1 MNRNTPSK
9 ADGLKE
15 EGVKLFNQHDYEA
28 ANRSFQQAKDAYEAE
43 NDYMMA
49 AEMKVNIGLVH
60 RSLGESQQALELMQ
74 EALRFFQEKNDKL
87 RTGQVLGNMAG
98 VYQALDDKEKAES
111 SYRDA
116 AEIFKDLGEADFY
129 SDTLEALAR
138 LQLTS
143 GKFIPGAVNYQ
154 TALSGRKKL
163 SFTQRIILFLSNLIS
178 RFLGDKSK

>member
-1 MNRNTPSK
+1 MNTNALSK
-9 ADGLKE
+9 ADSLKE

-43 NDYMMA
+43 DNYTMV

-87 RTGQVLGNMAG
+87 RTAHVLGNMGG
-98 VYQALDDKEKAES
+98 VHLSLGDKDKAEIA
-111 SYRDA
+111 YRDA
-116 AEIFKDLGEADFY
+116 AALFKELDEADLY
-129 SDTLEALAR
+129 SDTLQALGR

-143 GKFIPGAVNYQ
+143 GKFLQGATNYQ
-154 TALSGRKKL
+154 TALAGRKNL
-163 SFTQRIILFLSNLIS
+163 RISQRIILMLTNIIS
-178 RFLGDKSK
+178 RVMGDKPA